1 MPYCSKCGSVL
12 NADDM
17 FCSGC
22 GSRVNGDKSK
32 DLTTVSEKA
41 SPIAIQEKT
50 RTESIEEMN
59 RMIQYFGQKQQQYD
73 EYDDCVEKINYY
85 SNPNS
90 IVKVSGNRGTTQI
103 TIGIVMVC
111 LTLFFG
117 GFPALFSLFALGGSY
132 DISSPLAILFFF
144 TAFMV
149 GGVVLVVLGVSKNS
163 EYSRLVRQE
172 RANLLSKYD
181 ERLTELANELQ
192 IHYKKYGYCA
202 TGPSYTNPKILSKLN
217 ELLALGRA
225 DTIKEAINLMHQEAH
240 NAEMELQAAMTARS
254 AESAARGANTAAFFT
269 AANFFLK

>member
-1 MPYCSKCGSVL
+1 MPYCSNCGSIL
-12 NADDM
+12 NSNDM
-17 FCSGC
+17 FCSRC
-22 GSRVNGDKSK
+22 GSQIGSNRDVAITNTG
-32 DLTTVSEKA
+32 KA
-41 SPIAIQEKT
+41 DSPIALQEKT
-50 RTESIEEMN
+50 RTESIAEMN
-59 RMIQYFGQKQQQYD
+59 IMIRYFGQKQKQYD

-85 SNPNS
+85 INPNS

-103 TIGIVMVC
+103 TIGIVRIC

-149 GGVVLVVLGVSKNS
+149 GGVVLVALGVSKNS

-172 RANLLSKYD
+172 RANFLSKYD
-181 ERLTELANELQ
+181 ERLTELASELQ
-192 IHYKKYGYCA
+192 IHYNNYGYCA

-240 NAEMELQAAMTARS
+240 NAEMELQATMAARS